1 MAISVCA
8 ALASKLQASK
18 IMCPVI
24 GTLTLHPSLK
34 KSSSGETFNKVT
46 IINLDQPQPLFFKRD
61 FSFLGQNVSGSLPLY
76 LSCPYLNFQK
86 DGSSYA
92 NTPILILCLE
102 TCLKVWKFKKEIKA
116 IRVSKKTIF
125 LFRSKS
131 ELRKKQFFQN
141 RGPKPIGIPKDLF
154 LNSWRTATICE
165 WEYAERFFWT
175 PFNNLRHLGGGRKSF
190 VSYSMKNQSVIS
202 YVFFLLKKIF
212 LFNLFTLTLSLI
224 HCGTDIYT
232 HT

>member
-116 IRVSKKTIF
+116 IRVSKKNNLSVSFQIGAPKKTIF
-125 LFRSKS
+125 PKQGAKANRHSERSFS
-131 ELRKKQFFQN
+131 EL
-141 RGPKPIGIPKDLF
+141 LE
-154 LNSWRTATICE
+154 NSDYLWVGVR
-165 WEYAERFFWT
+165 
-175 PFNNLRHLGGGRKSF
+175 
-190 VSYSMKNQSVIS
+190 
-202 YVFFLLKKIF
+202 
-212 LFNLFTLTLSLI
+212 
-224 HCGTDIYT
+224 
-232 HT
+232 